1 MMISNYININ
11 TDEGRAKV
19 KTWKCD
25 KVLHLFTTVCTIFY
39 ARSFC
44 PGVDEIVLVVTIVL
58 LVQSV
63 VHIGAWWQNTFTGHK
78 KNNQP
83 VTSMDYYVRSRKW
96 KQLAE
101 KQRSQ
106 L

>member
-1 MMISNYININ
+1 MMMISNYININ

-63 VHIGAWWQNTFTGHK
+63 VHIGFSGGKTHSQDTKRIINLSQAWITTLEVGNGS
-78 KNNQP
+78 N
-83 VTSMDYYVRSRKW
+83 
-96 KQLAE
+96 
-101 KQRSQ
+101 
-106 L
+106 